1 MAVFFDASPDVVT
14 PEVLAGLGDDQ
25 LWQVIYDNL
34 HPGKDP
40 PGRCFRPGR
49 SPRRSWTNRLP
60 PASSLAR
67 VVAGAECPSTRLRLA
82 RANRPPQVEGSTESG

>member
-1 MAVFFDASPDVVT
+1 MTVLGASPGIVT

-40 PGRCFRPGR
+40 PSRCFRPGR
-49 SPRRSWTNRLP
+49 SPRRS
-60 PASSLAR
+60 
-67 VVAGAECPSTRLRLA
+67 
-82 RANRPPQVEGSTESG
+82 